1 MVLEVCSKDFTLFT
15 VYYLFL
21 HPFTISSPLSK
32 RRPAIILDDKAK
44 AEFKTVAG
52 RATAQIALAAI
63 RFKRLNQRNILTRG
77 KFKPRCIIH
86 FIFISFIA
94 NLNICFIL

>member
-21 HPFTISSPLSK
+21 HPFTISSLLSK

-77 KFKPRCIIH
+77 KFKPRSIIH
-86 FIFISFIA
+86 FIFYIIYS
-94 NLNICFIL
+94 